1 MRKCYYS
8 GGKRKSSHTS
18 HSIRFVIAEYSLR
31 HLTGV
36 GLLIVASEKGAG
48 MPATAEAAHSL
59 QSGLSG
65 KNRETVPH
73 FADSAASL
81 GGNSLQSRLSGGE
94 RRIRTVST
102 TPVVIYRK
110 VKLDSQTLRLVIAN
124 HSPRVFAKTDLC
136 SATREKA
143 RGNVFS

>member
-1 MRKCYYS
+1 VREAAPLWK
-8 GGKRKSSHTS
+8 
-18 HSIRFVIAEYSLR
+18 
-31 HLTGV
+31 
-36 GLLIVASEKGAG
+36 LLIKQVVFGIHLVAQWLEQ
-48 MPATAEAAHSL
+48 AAHEL
-59 QSGLSG
+59 L
-65 KNRETVPH
+65 PP
-73 FADSAASL
+73 SAVTAPI
-81 GGNSLQSRLSGGE
+81 LSGGE